1 MPLVLLKTI
10 LLLAS
15 RSLLGSHVSA
25 DTKKNTVK
33 YLIIKEKRSVLVLVR
48 GIGVVVADNT
58 YEVTRVV
65 YHLHGETGSSTVCAN
80 GKQKSLMASSVQIG
94 HLPFTQQHQIYRESL
109 GRARPDHYSKMAV
122 KNCKW

>member
-65 YHLHGETGSSTVCAN
+65 YHLQA
-80 GKQKSLMASSVQIG
+80 KSC
-94 HLPFTQQHQIYRESL
+94 PEF
-109 GRARPDHYSKMAV
+109 
-122 KNCKW
+122 